1 MATTKIT
8 LNELRTIVKQI
19 IKEETMLNEAD
30 TSIIAGIAK
39 NLYLY
44 LKKMRPN
51 NPLDINGSTLKN
63 VKGEDITHNS
73 KVKMSYQNSSVGMD
87 KMAMQ
92 GRAKELGKNIQGG
105 VNQNN
110 SEVSLNYSVDQIY
123 ALGFVNQEEAKN
135 ALNEILKKYGN
146 QVTGTVETKKM
157 DYDWAKNYA
166 PTYSILIRMKDD
178 KQIAKTQSA
187 KPQTQQQPV
196 SEGVKKITMSELRNM
211 IKEEISKGKY

>member
-30 TSIIAGIAK
+30 TSIIGGIAK

-44 LKKMRPN
+44 LSKMKVN
-51 NPLDINGSTLKN
+51 NPLDINGSPLKN
-63 VKGEDITHNS
+63 VKGEVITNGA

-87 KMAMQ
+87 KLAMQ
-92 GRAKELGKNIQGG
+92 GKAKELGSKAIQG
-105 VNQNN
+105 
-110 SEVSLNYSVDQIY
+110 SEVYLNYSVDQIY

-157 DYDWAKNYA
+157 EYDWAKHYA
-166 PTYSILIRMKDD
+166 PTYAILIRMKGD

-187 KPQTQQQPV
+187 KPQPQQQQPV
-196 SEGVKKITMSELRNM
+196 SENLRLRNYF
-211 IKEEISKGKY
+211 K